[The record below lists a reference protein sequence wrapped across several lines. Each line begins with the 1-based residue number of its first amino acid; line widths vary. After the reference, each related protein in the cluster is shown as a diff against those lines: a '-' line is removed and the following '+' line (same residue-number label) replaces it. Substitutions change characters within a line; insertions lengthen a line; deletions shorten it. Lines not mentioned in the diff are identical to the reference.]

1 VLQLILLQGLQLVS
15 IGLVIGLCAAIAMGR
30 VLSRFLPL
38 VDSAD
43 WMLFATVSAELAAL
57 ALMAC
62 YLPARRATRVP
73 VMSAL
78 RHE

>member
-1 VLQLILLQGLQLVS
+1 M
-15 IGLVIGLCAAIAMGR
+15 IGLAIGLAAAIAMGR

-38 VDSAD
+38 VDATD
-43 WMLFATVSAELAAL
+43 WIIFGTVSAQLGAL
-57 ALMAC
+57 ALAAC

-73 VMSAL
+73 VMTAL